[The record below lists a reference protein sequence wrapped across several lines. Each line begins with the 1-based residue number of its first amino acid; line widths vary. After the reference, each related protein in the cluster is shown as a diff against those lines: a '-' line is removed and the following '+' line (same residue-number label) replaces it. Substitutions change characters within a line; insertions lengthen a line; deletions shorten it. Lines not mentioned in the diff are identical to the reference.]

1 MADSPLRI
9 DPPEDVLAI
18 LRQLRQA
25 GHPSYLCGGCVRD
38 SLLGVKPKDYD
49 IATAANPSH
58 IESLFPKTLAIGRAF
73 GVMLI
78 EGAPSKY
85 YEAATFRS
93 DHDYADGR
101 RPEGVTFSTPEK
113 DAERRDFTM
122 NALFY
127 DPFEQ
132 KVIDYVGGVGDIEKR
147 LVRCV
152 GEPERRFREDHLRL
166 LRAVRFAARTGFRV
180 EGETWRALSALAA
193 LAASVAPER
202 LAAETEAMLV
212 GGASRRSFVMLEKS
226 GLLHCLFPELA
237 ALRDVRQPP
246 DFHPEG
252 DVWEHTLLL
261 LRLNDAAVLGRNE
274 PGLASA
280 TPNTDTRANAERQVD
295 TDTSSCIDGEAEA
308 PGPAPADLDPA
319 RGMERGEFSPEEYAA
334 GIRECRQALEE
345 WQGATL
351 AWAGLLHDIGKP
363 ATFSVSDR
371 IRFNNH
377 DLLGAEMA
385 VEFLQRL
392 RRPRRVTEAVYDLVR
407 RHIHFSTLRK
417 MRKSKLRRWLREDSF
432 PMHLEL
438 HRLDCVASHGML
450 ANWYYGLGEW
460 RSEKAREPE
469 PAALVRG
476 GDVIGLGVNP
486 GPEVGRLLRMVEDA
500 RLEGR
505 IDDRDGALQLVREEL
520 SRRRG

>member
-1 MADSPLRI
+1 MPISPLGI
-9 DPPEDVLAI
+9 EPPEEVLAI
-18 LRQLRQA
+18 LRRLRQA
-25 GHPSYLCGGCVRD
+25 GYTSYLCGGCVRD

-49 IATAANPSH
+49 LATAANPPH

-78 EGAPSKY
+78 EGAEGRY

-127 DPFEQ
+127 DPFER
-132 KVIDYVGGVGDIEKR
+132 KVIDYVGGVTDIEKR

-166 LRAVRFAARTGFRV
+166 LRAVRFAARTGFQV
-180 EGETWRALSALAA
+180 ETDTWRALCALAP
-193 LAASVAPER
+193 LASSVAPER
-202 LAAETEAMLV
+202 IAAETEAILV
-212 GGASRRSFVMLEKS
+212 GGASRRAFVMLEES
-226 GLLHCLFPELA
+226 GLLGCLFPELA
-237 ALRDVRQPP
+237 ALKGVIQPP

-261 LRLNDAAVLGRNE
+261 LGLNDAAVLNRDE
-274 PGLASA
+274 PYLADAPPHAANPQSKDTPTGAADLA
-280 TPNTDTRANAERQVD
+280 T
-295 TDTSSCIDGEAEA
+295 
-308 PGPAPADLDPA
+308 ADLDAA
-319 RGMERGEFSPEEYAA
+319 RGMERGKFTPEEYAA
-334 GIRECRQALEE
+334 GVRECRQALEE
-345 WQGATL
+345 WQGVTL

-385 VEFLQRL
+385 TAFLQRF
-392 RRPRRVTEAVYDLVR
+392 RRPRRTVDAVYDLIR

-438 HRLDCVASHGML
+438 HRLDCVASHRML
-450 ANWYYGLGEW
+450 ANWFYGIGEW
-460 RSEKAREPE
+460 RDEKAREPE
-469 PAALVRG
+469 PEALIRG
-476 GDVIGLGVNP
+476 GDIIGLGVNP
-486 GPEVGRLLRMVEDA
+486 GPEVGRLLRLVEDA

-505 IDDRDGALQLVREEL
+505 VADREGALELVRQEL
-520 SRRRG
+520 LRRRDEVCR